1 MKQANHVTESKE
13 DIQVFLSAYPPSIIS
28 IVVLLRKIVRDVVPE
43 AIEQIDYPAKM
54 IAYGYQ
60 KTYKDMICVIMPY
73 KNWVN
78 LGFPRGTTLTD
89 PDCLLSGTGKR
100 ARHVKIT
107 SMEEVSISV
116 LSSLIQASIMQ
127 LQD

>member
-1 MKQANHVTESKE
+1 MNQANYLTESDE
-13 DIQVFLSAYPPSIIS
+13 AIQIFLSTYPSTIIS
-28 IVVLLRKIVRDVVPE
+28 IVKMLRKIVKDVVPE

-78 LGFPRGTTLTD
+78 LGFPRGATLAD
-89 PDCLLSGTGKR
+89 PGRLLSGTGKR
-100 ARHVKIT
+100 ARHVKIII
-107 SMEEVSISV
+107 MEDVSIPA
-116 LSSLIQASIMQ
+116 LSSLIQASIVQ
-127 LQD
+127 LHN